1 MKQIEVQNGMDCSQT
16 KFVECVHKPC
26 AINLRPGGLCSIHV
40 LSIIPIC
47 EWPEHPVSWRS
58 CSLPQLGFYALAIAL
73 LPLLSSLKEFKSV
86 LNKERQS
93 NGKLHEQIE
102 AVEAMIE
109 RQNHRQGFG
118 IPVFDGFVITWGW
131 LNDLHP
137 SCNPWDGNQSLSC
150 AKELVEELMPCL
162 ADMQKQLNN
171 LTVMLSSTNHT

>member
-1 MKQIEVQNGMDCSQT
+1 MRMATSSQLEIV
-16 KFVECVHKPC
+16 F
-26 AINLRPGGLCSIHV
+26 AA
-40 LSIIPIC
+40 
-47 EWPEHPVSWRS
+47 
-58 CSLPQLGFYALAIAL
+58 QLGFYALAIAL

-131 LNDLHP
+131 LQMICIRLAIL
-137 SCNPWDGNQSLSC
+137 GT
-150 AKELVEELMPCL
+150 AIKAFLVRR
-162 ADMQKQLNN
+162 NR
-171 LTVMLSSTNHT
+171 